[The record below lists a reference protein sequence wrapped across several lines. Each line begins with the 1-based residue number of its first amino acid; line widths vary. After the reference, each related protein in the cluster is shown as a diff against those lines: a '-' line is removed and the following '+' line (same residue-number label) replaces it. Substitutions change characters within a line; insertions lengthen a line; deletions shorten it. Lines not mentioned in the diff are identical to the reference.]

1 MPPTNGIYYQW
12 KDGDTLDSVAN
23 EFKANVDDIIG
34 WPGNDI
40 DLTNPTVEPGSWVMV
55 PGGQRDFVQ
64 WLIPTIATGSSGTS
78 NTSSS
83 SCPGGAVGSGAF
95 VWPADNHFLSGN
107 DYWSGHL
114 GIDIAAGEGAPVYAA
129 DAGVVTM
136 AQGGD
141 NYGYGNVIQIDHG
154 NGYSTLYAHL
164 SVIGVGVCQSVYAG
178 QWIGSAGS
186 TGNSTG
192 AHLHFEV
199 RRERRVHQSLVRS
212 PVNTNLAG
220 YSNLSGF
227 LIPMSE
233 TQLEQYLSALP
244 LSAFRYYDTLG
255 STNDEA
261 LAWASQGAPD
271 FSLILADEQTNG
283 RGRMNRKW
291 FTPPRSALAMSLI
304 LRPTT
309 IERAHPTR
317 TTGLL
322 ALSLAESL
330 LKLGLVPQIKWPND
344 VLLTGRKVAGILV
357 ETTWMGEDLDALI
370 LGMGVNVLNMSV
382 PPAEQLL
389 FPATSIETELG
400 HPIERTEVLR
410 DVLARVLD
418 WRPKLG
424 TDAFLKS
431 WEGSLAF
438 RGQQVQVQGGS
449 EKPVMGE
456 LLGLETDG
464 SLRLRDKHGKS
475 VTVQFGEVHLR
486 PLA

>member
-1 MPPTNGIYYQW
+1 
-12 KDGDTLDSVAN
+12 
-23 EFKANVDDIIG
+23 
-34 WPGNDI
+34 
-40 DLTNPTVEPGSWVMV
+40 
-55 PGGQRDFVQ
+55 
-64 WLIPTIATGSSGTS
+64 
-78 NTSSS
+78 
-83 SCPGGAVGSGAF
+83 
-95 VWPADNHFLSGN
+95 
-107 DYWSGHL
+107 
-114 GIDIAAGEGAPVYAA
+114 
-129 DAGVVTM
+129 
-136 AQGGD
+136 
-141 NYGYGNVIQIDHG
+141 
-154 NGYSTLYAHL
+154 
-164 SVIGVGVCQSVYAG
+164 
-178 QWIGSAGS
+178 
-186 TGNSTG
+186 
-192 AHLHFEV
+192 
-199 RRERRVHQSLVRS
+199 
-212 PVNTNLAG
+212 
-220 YSNLSGF
+220 
-227 LIPMSE
+227 MSE

-357 ETTWMGEDLDALI
+357 ETIWMGEDLDALI

-400 HPIERTEVLR
+400 HPIERTELLR

-424 TDAFLKS
+424 TDVFLKS

-449 EKPVMGE
+449 EKPIMGE

>member
-1 MPPTNGIYYQW
+1 
-12 KDGDTLDSVAN
+12 
-23 EFKANVDDIIG
+23 
-34 WPGNDI
+34 
-40 DLTNPTVEPGSWVMV
+40 
-55 PGGQRDFVQ
+55 
-64 WLIPTIATGSSGTS
+64 
-78 NTSSS
+78 
-83 SCPGGAVGSGAF
+83 
-95 VWPADNHFLSGN
+95 
-107 DYWSGHL
+107 
-114 GIDIAAGEGAPVYAA
+114 
-129 DAGVVTM
+129 
-136 AQGGD
+136 
-141 NYGYGNVIQIDHG
+141 
-154 NGYSTLYAHL
+154 
-164 SVIGVGVCQSVYAG
+164 
-178 QWIGSAGS
+178 
-186 TGNSTG
+186 
-192 AHLHFEV
+192 
-199 RRERRVHQSLVRS
+199 
-212 PVNTNLAG
+212 
-220 YSNLSGF
+220 
-227 LIPMSE
+227 MSK
-233 TQLEQYLSALP
+233 TQLEQSLSALP

-330 LKLGLVPQIKWPND
+330 LKLGLIPQIKWPND

-357 ETTWMGEDLDALI
+357 ETTWMGDNLDALI

-400 HPIERTEVLR
+400 HPIERTELLR

-424 TDAFLKS
+424 TDVFLKS
-431 WEGSLAF
+431 WEGTLAF